1 MRALTLICFALL
13 AVFVPACN
21 KKPADKIIGEWK
33 GTDTTGETASVILA
47 ADHTFRM
54 LRGNLV
60 LDGATLGGKLEWRID
75 ATHDPM
81 PLDVIATKSS
91 GEQFVIIAMI
101 ARFVTD
107 QKLQL
112 RFGPDIRSRPTG
124 FSASETSDQIIVTR
138 Q

>member
-1 MRALTLICFALL
+1 MRAATLICLALFA
-13 AVFVPACN
+13 AGVPACS

-54 LRGNLV
+54 VRGNLV
-60 LDGATLGGKLEWRID
+60 LDGPTLGGKLEWRID
-75 ATHDPM
+75 TTHDPM
-81 PLDVIATKSS
+81 ALDVIATKSS
-91 GEQFVIIAMI
+91 GEHFVIIAMI

-112 RFGPDIRSRPTG
+112 RFSPDTRSRPTG
-124 FSASETSDQIIVTR
+124 FSASDTTDQIIVTK